1 MVCGHCKSE
10 FRIDREDLLENFSSS
25 DVSKVFKRKKV
36 ISTCKGVGCPECHN
50 TGYKRRTG
58 LFEILKINDKMKS
71 VLEGYSENTKVR
83 NDAITKGMEAM
94 SIDGLM
100 KVKEGMTTVDEVLRV
115 LKV

>member
-1 MVCGHCKSE
+1 
-10 FRIDREDLLENFSSS
+10 
-25 DVSKVFKRKKV
+25 
-36 ISTCKGVGCPECHN
+36 
-50 TGYKRRTG
+50 
-58 LFEILKINDKMKS
+58 MKS